1 MIEAYSQ
8 TWQDVQRYAEERI
21 AELRTKLEGQI
32 NEGETVQIRAQ
43 LKELRLLLE
52 LPERDIPL
60 TDPVDAELPG

>member
-8 TWQDVQRYAEERI
+8 TWQEVKRYVDDRI
-21 AELRTKLEGQI
+21 ATLRIKLEQSLSPD
-32 NEGETVQIRAQ
+32 ETLQVRAQ

-60 TDPVDAELPG
+60 TEPVDAYLPG